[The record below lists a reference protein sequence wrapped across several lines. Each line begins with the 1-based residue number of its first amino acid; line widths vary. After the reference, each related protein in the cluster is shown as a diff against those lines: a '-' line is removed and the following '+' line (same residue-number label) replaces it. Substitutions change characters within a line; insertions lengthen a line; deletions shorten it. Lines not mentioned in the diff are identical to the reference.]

1 MKIKLRSAY
10 SWIFGFAVL
19 GVLRELYNGFFVKVA
34 DEKGWYVN
42 AAERWDFFWS
52 SISAFLV
59 SPWISHCLA
68 LIAGAIIALSLSR
81 LISGRSR
88 DTTDAKLRTIDAF
101 NGSIHVPEN
110 SADQPFVEIT
120 GTPLSGAWTAALKVA
135 DQARQTVKD
144 LPAAQLIAEK
154 MTREE
159 ELKYYCGILHKYA
172 DLHGIAPPT
181 RTSER
186 IPYRADRPLIFWN
199 NGTQLDTIDEKGNG
213 RFRYLHFKTRSLD
226 GALIALREEMK
237 QLSQDIPS

>member
-1 MKIKLRSAY
+1 MKIKPWSIY
-10 SWIFGFAVL
+10 SWIFGVAVL

-52 SISAFLV
+52 SIYAFLA

-68 LIAGAIIALSLSR
+68 MIAGGVLATSLSR
-81 LISGRSR
+81 LISGRRR
-88 DTTDAKLRTIDAF
+88 DAGEAKPQTNNAF
-101 NGSIHVPEN
+101 GGFIHVPES
-110 SADQPFVEIT
+110 SADQPFVETT

-135 DQARQTVKD
+135 DQARQTVRD
-144 LPAAQLIAEK
+144 LPAAHLIAET
-154 MTREE
+154 MTRED

-213 RFRYLHFKTRSLD
+213 RFRYLHFKTKSLD
-226 GALIALREEMK
+226 RALIALCEEIK
-237 QLSQDIPS
+237 QLSEGIQS